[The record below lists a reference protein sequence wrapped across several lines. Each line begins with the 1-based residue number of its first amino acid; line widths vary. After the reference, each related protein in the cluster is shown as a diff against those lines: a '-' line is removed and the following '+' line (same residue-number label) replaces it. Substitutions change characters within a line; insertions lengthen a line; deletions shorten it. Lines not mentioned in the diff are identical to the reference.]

1 MFVIFIDE
9 HRGVLQYHGDHCVA
23 TVDFSKMSPVC
34 GSRSAAAASAQTNS
48 HSSQMSAVMERAREN
63 VSFSL
68 EFPWK
73 GEGLFCFVFFVVDC
87 HKFAVALFNM
97 FQQQPCLYFAIA
109 PEIAVSRIQCIVLR
123 MANEYL

>member
-1 MFVIFIDE
+1 M
-9 HRGVLQYHGDHCVA
+9 LQYRRDHCVA

-34 GSRSAAAASAQTNS
+34 GSRSAAAASAQLNS
-48 HSSQMSAVMERAREN
+48 HSSQMSAVVEGAREN
-63 VSFSL
+63 VSFGF

-73 GEGLFCFVFFVVDC
+73 GKRVLLFSVFFVVDC

-97 FQQQPCLYFAIA
+97 FEHQPCLYFAVT